1 MNALTTLI
9 NFYSLLNEQE
19 ASIKSQKEI
28 MKQTIIDTMK
38 SLGVTSFTT
47 EAGKVASITNKTTFK
62 YKNEDELI
70 MTLFENGA
78 RDALL
83 ETKVI
88 TTNFNKLLKSSPE
101 TKAKYQQY
109 LVETTS
115 PCLSVK

>member
-1 MNALTTLI
+1 MNALSTLI
-9 NFYSLLNEQE
+9 NSYSLLNEQE

-78 RDALL
+78 RDELL
-83 ETKVI
+83 ETKII

-101 TKAKYQQY
+101 TKAKYQQ
-109 LVETTS
+109 
-115 PCLSVK
+115 